1 MIIIKKHKGIG
12 DTVAAITKATGLD
25 KLVGKD
31 CGCPE
36 RQEAWNDPELLV
48 NRVIYS
54 LYTRNEALINS
65 SISAKELSKLEH
77 KTPTGSIRVSSYL

>member
-1 MIIIKKHKGIG
+1 MIIIKRHKGIG

-48 NRVIYS
+48 NRVFYGTKQDIEVLRDS
-54 LYTRNEALINS
+54 PGRSRAE
-65 SISAKELSKLEH
+65 EGESK
-77 KTPTGSIRVSSYL
+77 KN

>member
-48 NRVIYS
+48 NRVFYGTKQDIEVLRDS
-54 LYTRNEALINS
+54 PGRSRAE
-65 SISAKELSKLEH
+65 EGESK
-77 KTPTGSIRVSSYL
+77 KN

>member
-48 NRVIYS
+48 NRVFYGTKQDIEVLREQS
-54 LYTRNEALINS
+54 EGSGEA
-65 SISAKELSKLEH
+65 
-77 KTPTGSIRVSSYL
+77 

>member
-1 MIIIKKHKGIG
+1 MEEGLIIIKKHKGIG

-48 NRVIYS
+48 NRVFYGTKQDIEVLREQS
-54 LYTRNEALINS
+54 EGSGEA
-65 SISAKELSKLEH
+65 
-77 KTPTGSIRVSSYL
+77 

>member
-1 MIIIKKHKGIG
+1 MEKRVIIIKKHKGIG

-48 NRVIYS
+48 NRVFYGTKQDIEVLREQS
-54 LYTRNEALINS
+54 EGSGEA
-65 SISAKELSKLEH
+65 
-77 KTPTGSIRVSSYL
+77 